1 MINAGFLLRIFY
13 LIYKSH
19 INKKFEVRIFMSEKS
34 LNQLLADSKRKKE
47 KVKKLEAELRNEKAL
62 IAKMDK
68 AIVTKKA
75 AASKKKAT
83 PKKK

>member
-1 MINAGFLLRIFY
+1 
-13 LIYKSH
+13 
-19 INKKFEVRIFMSEKS
+19 MSEKS

-83 PKKK
+83 PKKKK

>member
-1 MINAGFLLRIFY
+1 MCILFNIQKPY
-13 LIYKSH
+13 KYKS
-19 INKKFEVRIFMSEKS
+19 EVKIFMSEKS

-62 IAKMDK
+62 VAKMEK
-68 AIVTKKA
+68 AIVVKKA

-83 PKKK
+83 SKKK